1 MARQIVL
8 LRGINL
14 GSRNRV
20 SMPELRDALEGAGLD
35 DVRTYLQ
42 I

>member
-14 GSRNRV
+14 GITATGTTVTKLLAMADS
-20 SMPELRDALEGAGLD
+20 
-35 DVRTYLQ
+35 
-42 I
+42 